1 MLPSYLL
8 SRVYRGF
15 FCAWMRHKKE
25 VNPMFLYSAALAE
38 ETAEE
43 STSFLSEVL
52 GRFSELGATGWITI
66 FTLVILAAIMVG
78 MSVSRKTWTAKSMA
92 YAALSIALAFVLS
105 YIKIWRMPNSGS
117 VTLAS
122 MLPLMLFAASYGVG
136 PGLLAG
142 AAYGM
147 LQYLQGGYFVHPIQF
162 LLDYPLA
169 FALIGLAGLYRFL
182 PKSWSKWSLYAA
194 MVLGALGRCLSAT
207 LAGIFYWDTAPW
219 ASLVYNGAYLV
230 PDTLIC
236 IVLAVFVGKRIMKM
250 MKN

>member
-1 MLPSYLL
+1 
-8 SRVYRGF
+8 
-15 FCAWMRHKKE
+15 
-25 VNPMFLYSAALAE
+25 MFLYSTALAE

-122 MLPLMLFAASYGVG
+122 MLPLMLFSASYGVG

-147 LQYLQGGYFVHPIQF
+147 LQYLQGGWFVHPIQF

>member
-1 MLPSYLL
+1 
-8 SRVYRGF
+8 
-15 FCAWMRHKKE
+15 
-25 VNPMFLYSAALAE
+25 MFLYSTALAE

-43 STSFLSEVL
+43 STSFLSEML

-105 YIKIWRMPNSGS
+105 YIKVWRMPNSGS

-147 LQYLQGGYFVHPIQF
+147 LQYLQGGWFVHPIQF

-182 PKSWSKWSLYAA
+182 PKAWSQWSLYAA

>member
-1 MLPSYLL
+1 
-8 SRVYRGF
+8 
-15 FCAWMRHKKE
+15 
-25 VNPMFLYSAALAE
+25 MFLISSALAE
-38 ETAEE
+38 EAVEQ
-43 STSFLSEVL
+43 SPSFLQEVL
-52 GRFSELGATGWITI
+52 NRFADLGATGWITI
-66 FTLVILAAIMVG
+66 FTLIILAAIMVG

-105 YIKIWRMPNSGS
+105 YVKIFRMPNSGS

-122 MLPLMLFAASYGVG
+122 MLPLMLFAAAYGMG

-147 LQYLQGGYFVHPIQF
+147 LQYLQGGWFVHPLQF

-169 FALIGLAGLYRFL
+169 FALIGLAGLHKYL
-182 PKSWSKWSLYAA
+182 PKAWSKWSLYAA

-207 LAGIFYWDTAPW
+207 LAGVFYWETAPW

-236 IVLAVFVGKRIMKM
+236 ILLAVFVGKRIMKM

>member
-1 MLPSYLL
+1 
-8 SRVYRGF
+8 
-15 FCAWMRHKKE
+15 
-25 VNPMFLYSAALAE
+25 MFLYSTALAE

-66 FTLVILAAIMVG
+66 FTLVILAAIMIG

>member
-1 MLPSYLL
+1 
-8 SRVYRGF
+8 
-15 FCAWMRHKKE
+15 
-25 VNPMFLYSAALAE
+25 MFLYSTALAE
-38 ETAEE
+38 EAAAEN
-43 STSFLSEVL
+43 TSFLSEVL
-52 GRFSELGATGWITI
+52 GRFGDLGATGWITL

-105 YIKIWRMPNSGS
+105 YVKIWRMPNSGS

-142 AAYGM
+142 AAYGL

-169 FALIGLAGLYRFL
+169 FSLIGLAGLYKYL
-182 PKSWSKWSLYAA
+182 PKTWSKWSLYVA
-194 MVLGALGRCLSAT
+194 MVLGALGRALSAT

-219 ASLVYNGAYLV
+219 ASLVYNGTYLI
-230 PDTLIC
+230 PDTAIC

>member
-1 MLPSYLL
+1 MNLFPT
-8 SRVYRGF
+8 
-15 FCAWMRHKKE
+15 
-25 VNPMFLYSAALAE
+25 ALAE
-38 ETAEE
+38 EAAAE
-43 STSFLSEVL
+43 SPSFLSAVL
-52 GRFSELGATGWITI
+52 SRFSELGATGWITI
-66 FTLVILAAIMVG
+66 FTIIILAAIMVG

-122 MLPLMLFAASYGVG
+122 MLPLMLFSAAYGVG

-147 LQYLQGGYFVHPIQF
+147 LQYLQGGWFVHPLQF

-169 FALIGLAGLYRFL
+169 FALIGLAGLYKL
-182 PKSWSKWSLYAA
+182 MPKAWSKWSMYAA

-207 LAGIFYWDTAPW
+207 LAGIFYWGTAPW

-236 IVLAVFVGKRIMKM
+236 IVLAVFVGKRVMKM

>member
-1 MLPSYLL
+1 
-8 SRVYRGF
+8 
-15 FCAWMRHKKE
+15 
-25 VNPMFLYSAALAE
+25 MFLYSVALAE
-38 ETAEE
+38 EAANE
-43 STSFLSEVL
+43 SPSFLTEVL
-52 GRFSELGATGWITI
+52 GRFSELGTTGWITI
-66 FTLVILAAIMVG
+66 FTILILAAIMVG
-78 MSVSRKTWTAKSMA
+78 MSVSRKTWTAKTMA

-122 MLPLMLFAASYGVG
+122 MLPLMLFAAAYGVG

-169 FALIGLAGLYRFL
+169 FALIGLAGLYKL
-182 PKSWSKWSLYAA
+182 MPKSWSKWSLYAA

-207 LAGIFYWDTAPW
+207 LAGIFYWETAPW

-230 PDTLIC
+230 PDTAIC

>member
-1 MLPSYLL
+1 
-8 SRVYRGF
+8 
-15 FCAWMRHKKE
+15 
-25 VNPMFLYSAALAE
+25 MFLYSTDLAE

-169 FALIGLAGLYRFL
+169 FALIGLAGLYKFL
-182 PKSWSKWSLYAA
+182 PKAWSKWSLYAA

>member
-1 MLPSYLL
+1 
-8 SRVYRGF
+8 
-15 FCAWMRHKKE
+15 
-25 VNPMFLYSAALAE
+25 MFLFSTAF
-38 ETAEE
+38 AEE
-43 STSFLSEVL
+43 SAAESTSLISEVL
-52 GRFSELGATGWITI
+52 GRFSDLGATGWITI
-66 FTLVILAAIMVG
+66 FTLLVLTAIVIG
-78 MSVSRKTWTAKSMA
+78 MSVSRKTWNAKSLA
-92 YAALSIALAFVLS
+92 FAALSIALSFILS
-105 YIKIWRMPNSGS
+105 YIKIFRMPNSGS

-142 AAYGM
+142 AAYGL

-169 FALIGLAGLYRFL
+169 FALIGLACLYKYM
-182 PKSWSKWSLYAA
+182 PKAWSQWSIYAA

-207 LAGIFYWDTAPW
+207 LAGIFYWETAPW

-236 IVLAVFVGKRIMKM
+236 IALAIFVGKRVIKM
-250 MKN
+250 MHR